1 MERQD
6 SLKKHNMVKLEE
18 IRSMKKNWNGNGA
31 PAFKKKLTDKV
42 LVLLNDL
49 SIQPEMFPTALSTIQ
64 FEYDNSQKDHMEI
77 EIGESDVAEVF
88 IVKYNGEEAYEKI
101 KAEAGEI
108 NKRVC
113 VFMDYTRHSHDI

>member
-1 MERQD
+1 MEKQD

-64 FEYDNSQKDHMEI
+64 FEYDNSRKDHMEI

-88 IVKYNGEEAYEKI
+88 IVKYNGEEVYEKI

-113 VFMDYTRHSHDI
+113 VFMDYTRHNHDI